1 MFTDEGRWRGVIQGE
16 IKDILH
22 DLELDE
28 LDLVLEFVKIL
39 NDKNETE

>member
-1 MFTDEGRWRGVIQGE
+1 MFADEGRWRGAVKNQIEE
-16 IKDILH
+16 ILS

-39 NDKNETE
+39 NKKK